1 MIGEGITTRTICLIA
16 LKRSRLP
23 PFEFGNLPES
33 VHNVITTGQES
44 SLAIEYAALVLSVP
58 ILVLMAW
65 LWLRRPS

>member
-1 MIGEGITTRTICLIA
+1 
-16 LKRSRLP
+16 LP